1 MYATLVDRIVPGFPR
16 KHIEEIQERLQYK
29 DQLVV
34 QGEAFHLWVIEAPE
48 NVAQEFPAAECGLNV
63 RFVPD
68 EEPYHRRKVTLLNG
82 PHTLLS
88 PVAYLSGVDIVRDAC
103 QDPDVG
109 RYIHKVMFDE
119 LIETIDLPQEELR
132 TFANSVME
140 RFTNPFVDHQVTSIM
155 LNAFPKF
162 ATRDLPGL
170 KEYLRRKGTL
180 PSGIVFGLAALI
192 IYYKGGSREDGT
204 PIVPSDSPDIM
215 AHVACL
221 WQDGDEQKVATG
233 VLERTDWWGE
243 DLNRIPGLGVL
254 LARYLKDIRLQGM
267 REALKHMLDS

>member
-1 MYATLVDRIVPGFPR
+1 M
-16 KHIEEIQERLQYK
+16 
-29 DQLVV
+29 
-34 QGEAFHLWVIEAPE
+34 
-48 NVAQEFPAAECGLNV
+48 
-63 RFVPD
+63 
-68 EEPYHRRKVTLLNG
+68 
-82 PHTLLS
+82 
-88 PVAYLSGVDIVRDAC
+88 RDAC

-119 LIETIDLPQEELR
+119 LIETIDLPQGRTR

-215 AHVACL
+215 ARGL
-221 WQDGDEQKVATG
+221 LGRDGDEQKGGHWRVGTYS
-233 VLERTDWWGE
+233 WWGE